1 MGNACS
7 ATIGDSH
14 GIEGS
19 QGTEAFTISISRE
32 EGVPLG
38 IELDESDGYSVR
50 LTEIDASGSFAAWN
64 KLHHST
70 EQVKRGDHIVAV
82 NGVRGTASGI
92 LQRMRQAKEL
102 EIELHRPATYTV
114 QITKNPGGLGIETRQ
129 AQHSRSLMVSH
140 LVGTGAVKDWNDS
153 GQDKKVRL
161 HDRIVKVNGCAGTV
175 EELTEKIMA
184 VQDGMEFCLTFTAAP
199 PKRTERSAPV
209 HARAVPGDVPAGE
222 FDSLVPAIGET
233 ETGGIPA
240 SNGDKIDHPIPAVP
254 PLK

>member
-1 MGNACS
+1 MG
-7 ATIGDSH
+7 
-14 GIEGS
+14 
-19 QGTEAFTISISRE
+19 
-32 EGVPLG
+32 
-38 IELDESDGYSVR
+38 
-50 LTEIDASGSFAAWN
+50 
-64 KLHHST
+64 
-70 EQVKRGDHIVAV
+70 VKRGDHIVAV

-92 LQRMRQAKEL
+92 LQRMRHAKEL

-199 PKRTERSAPV
+199 PSAQSARHQCMREPCRATSRPENSIPWFRQLARPRLVAFQPAMATRSITPFQ
-209 HARAVPGDVPAGE
+209 R
-222 FDSLVPAIGET
+222 SRQ
-233 ETGGIPA
+233 
-240 SNGDKIDHPIPAVP
+240 
-254 PLK
+254 